1 METQTVSNF
10 AICNH
15 KNHIFC
21 LDPSRHHLSDLTWRD
36 IPQRHHQRSPGHLI
50 TLTMRCSRTMGLVDR
65 VLSAKFRRLGEHI
78 GRKPGFFLVMP
89 VMISLLAATGVQQ
102 LRYQD
107 DPEYLFSPSNGR
119 SREELA
125 VVERLFP
132 TNFTAF
138 NTGRMTDTGHFIRL
152 IVTAPG
158 GGSVLKQDIFDEL
171 VKLDKIV
178 REVEVDAGE
187 EQWAYDQICA
197 SWGDECLDN
206 VPMKMQKYM
215 ADVEANRTMVAY
227 PVWITEDDVIVT
239 IEALGSPV
247 LGGVYGE
254 DVIEAPALQMVYWVG
269 NHEYFNVSL

>member
-1 METQTVSNF
+1 MF
-10 AICNH
+10 Y
-15 KNHIFC
+15 
-21 LDPSRHHLSDLTWRD
+21 LTWLD
-36 IPQRHHQRSPGHLI
+36 FPQRNHQQSPGHLV
-50 TLTMRCSRTMGLVDR
+50 TLTMHCSRTMGLVDR
-65 VLSAKFRRLGEHI
+65 VLSAWFRRLGERI

-107 DPEYLFSPSNGR
+107 DPDYLFSPSNGR
-119 SREELA
+119 STEELA
-125 VVERLFP
+125 IVERLFP
-132 TNFTAF
+132 TNFTNF

-158 GGSVLKQDIFDEL
+158 GGSVLKQDIFDDL

-178 REVEVDAGE
+178 RDVEVDAGE

-197 SWGDECLDN
+197 SWGGECLDN
-206 VPMKMQKYM
+206 VPLKMRKYM

-227 PVWITEDDVIVT
+227 PVWITDDDIIVT

-247 LGGVYGE
+247 LGGRYGE
-254 DVIEAPALQMVYWVG
+254 DVLEAPALQMVYFVG